1 MGNTLHMTNN
11 DIAGKMEV
19 TLSHIHDGRIITR
32 NMNAVPRIGEWVSWN
47 RDVYVVKRVIW
58 NFTDARSVKI
68 LVEEPK
74 D

>member
-1 MGNTLHMTNN
+1 MIKDNIT
-11 DIAGKMEV
+11 GKMEV
-19 TLSHIHDGRIITR
+19 TLSHIHDGKIITR
-32 NMNAVPRIGEWVSWN
+32 HMNQVPRIGEWVSWG